1 MMNKKTLPLQIVK
14 SQISELTLESVLQT
28 LDRLHDAVVEDNL
41 ETTCTV
47 DRDTLVGWLEDIIY
61 TAQEAIGELQCD
73 DSHQAAENV
82 TEIVQPHVIRL
93 YRPS

>member
-28 LDRLHDAVVEDNL
+28 LDRLHDAVVADSF
-41 ETTCTV
+41 ETSCTV
-47 DRDTLVGWLEDIIY
+47 DRDTVVGWLEDIIF
-61 TAQEAIGELQCD
+61 TAQETIGELQCD
-73 DSHQAAENV
+73 EDHQSAENV
-82 TEIVQPHVIRL
+82 TEIMQTHVIRL

>member
-41 ETTCTV
+41 ETTCTL
-47 DRDTLVGWLEDIIY
+47 DRATVVGWLEDIIY
-61 TAQEAIGELQCD
+61 TAQETIGELQCND
-73 DSHQAAENV
+73 DHQSADNV
-82 TEIVQPHVIRL
+82 TEIIQTQVIRL